1 MDKKAALKELAEI
14 KERTRVLEKI
24 IEDDDIP
31 SLMKKVK
38 NYSDLCKVKGF
49 TELTESDFM
58 FLSPEKRKKAVLFD
72 KLQNINQVFGFKPD
86 WKNRNQSKWR
96 PWFER
101 QASGWVFSFSCCG
114 ICASLAAVG
123 FYETEEISNHVGKT
137 FLKEHTEFLEI
148 Q

>member
-1 MDKKAALKELAEI
+1 MDKKAALAELAEI
-14 KERTRVLEKI
+14 KERTRILEKI

-49 TELTESDFM
+49 NELTESDFM
-58 FLSPEKRKKAVLFD
+58 FLAPEKRKKAVLFD
-72 KLQNINQVFGFKPD
+72 KLQNINQVFEFKPD

-96 PWFER
+96 PYFER
-101 QASGWVFSFSCCG
+101 TASGWVFRSLCCVG
-114 ICASLAAVG
+114 YGSTAEVG
-123 FYETEEISNHVGKT
+123 FYETEEISNYVGKT
-137 FLKEHTEFLEI
+137 FLKEHTEFIEI